1 MTKAEISIYVG
12 RAKREMRAAE
22 EMLKSTLESRMS
34 VLGPAHEDTL
44 KSMNALASCFYE
56 AGDYASAEPLYR
68 QALAS
73 GKAALGDTHQVT
85 LSSMNNLVSSELTA
99 ALDLESHNPEPPV
112 SFAATELHPR
122 LFIGRATCC
131 TARVCARSEARST
144 SPTRSSSQPVP
155 CPVSSTS
162 PPIARRAPRR

>member
-112 SFAATELHPR
+112 SFAATELTHAFSLAGQPAAQQGYAR
-122 LFIGRATCC
+122 DRRRDQRARRE
-131 TARVCARSEARST
+131 AARSRCRARS
-144 SPTRSSSQPVP
+144 
-155 CPVSSTS
+155 
-162 PPIARRAPRR
+162 RRPHLR